1 MTDRAGNEIMV
12 TGPAAKPGVPVVR
25 ALERGIALMRAFSA
39 AQPRQTLTELARAAE
54 LDKGTTRR
62 LLHTLQVTGIVE
74 HDTRSGLYALTVGLL
89 EIASAVDTG
98 RELREVAAPYLGDLA
113 DRIGATSFLWIPHEG
128 MGLCVER
135 VRAAIPNVD
144 APWFTVGTRT
154 ALNCGGGPRVL
165 LAYMSPE
172 DREHALAQPL
182 PKRTP
187 VSVTDPEEL
196 RVVAQ
201 RVREQGYEFAVDD
214 FVLGL
219 AGLGVPIFGHD
230 GRFVGSLSISGLTEP
245 IRAQLDRNVALLRE
259 AARTIGR
266 KII

>member
-1 MTDRAGNEIMV
+1 MKTIADSENVGI
-12 TGPAAKPGVPVVR
+12 GPAAKPGVPVVR
-25 ALERGIALMRAFSA
+25 ALERGIVLMRAFSA
-39 AQPRQTLTELARAAE
+39 AQPRRTLTELARSAD

-62 LLHTLQVTGIVE
+62 LLHTLQVTGVVE
-74 HDTRSGLYALTVGLL
+74 HDARSGLYALTVGLL

-172 DREHALAQPL
+172 DQEHALAQPL

-196 RVVAQ
+196 RAVAR
-201 RVREQGYEFAVDD
+201 RVREEGYEFAVDD

-230 GRFVGSLSISGLTEP
+230 GRFAGSLSISGLTEP

-259 AARTIGR
+259 AARAIGR

>member
-1 MTDRAGNEIMV
+1 MTDIAVSEMRL
-12 TGPAAKPGVPVVR
+12 TAKPGVPVVR

-39 AQPRQTLTELARAAE
+39 AQPRRTLTELARAAE
-54 LDKGTTRR
+54 LDKGTARR
-62 LLHTLQVTGIVE
+62 LLHTLQSAGVVD
-74 HDTRSGLYALTVGLL
+74 HDTRNGFYSLTVGLL

-165 LAYMSPE
+165 LAYMSPQ
-172 DREHALAQPL
+172 DQEHALAQPM
-182 PKRTP
+182 PRRTP
-187 VSVTDPEEL
+187 LSLTDPESL
-196 RVVAQ
+196 RQEAL
-201 RVREQGYEFAVDD
+201 RIREQGYEFAIDD

-230 GRFVGSLSISGLTEP
+230 GRFVGSLSISGLTAPLVSE
-245 IRAQLDRNVALLRE
+245 LDRNVVLLRE
-259 AARTIGR
+259 AARAIGR